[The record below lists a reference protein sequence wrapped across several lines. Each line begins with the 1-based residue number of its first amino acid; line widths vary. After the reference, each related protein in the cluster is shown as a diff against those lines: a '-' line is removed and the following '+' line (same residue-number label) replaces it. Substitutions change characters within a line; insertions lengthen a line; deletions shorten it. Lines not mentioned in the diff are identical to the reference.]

1 MTIHIFQVLECLKNT
16 KEPLSDRCQ
25 KQMFKIHTQDMIDN
39 SVDYTLVTM
48 CHDMIKQFC
57 ENTEPSRI
65 LDCLK
70 VRLIFAKNL
79 NTILTMFNSKHFSR
93 LR

>member
-1 MTIHIFQVLECLKNT
+1 MLECLKNVKGKLT
-16 KEPLSDRCQ
+16 DRCQ

-48 CHDMIKQFC
+48 CHDMIKRFC
-57 ENTEPSRI
+57 EATDPSKI

-70 VRLIFAKNL
+70 VTYIPK
-79 NTILTMFNSKHFSR
+79 
-93 LR
+93 